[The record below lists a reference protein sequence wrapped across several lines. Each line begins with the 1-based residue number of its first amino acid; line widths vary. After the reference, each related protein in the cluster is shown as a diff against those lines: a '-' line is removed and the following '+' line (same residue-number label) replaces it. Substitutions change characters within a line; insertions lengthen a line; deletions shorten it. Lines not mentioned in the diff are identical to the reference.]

1 MMREHRHPRLLYKQ
15 AHESEPPI
23 HTYIADVFHVSMTY
37 ETGFCRKDMVH
48 GNGCFAQRQDGWNCH
63 VEPYIFVAAKPT
75 NVIA

>member
-1 MMREHRHPRLLYKQ
+1 
-15 AHESEPPI
+15 
-23 HTYIADVFHVSMTY
+23 MTY